1 MRLFLLGL
9 LVGVILA
16 FLFMYTGGG
25 RVLKLM
31 GAKAVKLGE
40 QMEHYQRAVKEVL
53 PKR

>member
-9 LVGVILA
+9 LVGIILA
-16 FLFMYTGGG
+16 FLFMWTGGG
-25 RVLKLM
+25 EFLKLM

-40 QMEHYQRAVKEVL
+40 QMERYERAVKEVF